1 MKKITIGI
9 PCYNEEENIMDTY
22 QAVVKV
28 MEAVANYDFDIIFID
43 NCSKDRSP
51 EILTELAS
59 RDKRVKVI
67 FNSMNFGPQKSVV
80 HLYSRV
86 DGDAF
91 IGMPCDLQ
99 EPPEMIP
106 DFIREWEHG
115 SQIVWGQKKSSKET
129 PVKFRLRKIYYSII
143 DLFSDEAQ
151 LRECTGFGL
160 MSKEVID
167 TILPIS
173 LQDTSVSWRY
183 LVLGHGFDIKLLPY
197 TQRAREKGKSSYS
210 ASTYFDFAMNSL
222 INTSVKP
229 LRIVTVLGI
238 FMAVC
243 SFVVAIVYLIM
254 KLIHWHEFNAGMAP
268 VLIGVFFLGSIQL
281 LCLGVI
287 GEYIAS
293 VIRKITPSTR
303 VTESHSLNFEDD
315 EEQSV

>member
-1 MKKITIGI
+1 
-9 PCYNEEENIMDTY
+9 
-22 QAVVKV
+22 
-28 MEAVANYDFDIIFID
+28 
-43 NCSKDRSP
+43 
-51 EILTELAS
+51 
-59 RDKRVKVI
+59 
-67 FNSMNFGPQKSVV
+67 
-80 HLYSRV
+80 
-86 DGDAF
+86 
-91 IGMPCDLQ
+91 
-99 EPPEMIP
+99 
-106 DFIREWEHG
+106 
-115 SQIVWGQKKSSKET
+115 
-129 PVKFRLRKIYYSII
+129 
-143 DLFSDEAQ
+143 
-151 LRECTGFGL
+151 

-183 LVLGHGFDIKLLPY
+183 LVLGHGFNIKLLPY